1 MVRLWTGSLCL
12 GCKNDD
18 RAEDIMTAPDKL
30 KGYYWGAVKYPLH
43 KAKFFTD
50 DKPKVTYKCLLN
62 CCQNS

>member
-1 MVRLWTGSLCL
+1 
-12 GCKNDD
+12 
-18 RAEDIMTAPDKL
+18 MTAPDKL

-62 CCQNS
+62 CCQNN